1 MIVVTGAA
9 GKTGRAV
16 IRALARRGQSVRAF
30 VRRAEQ
36 RDLVLRDGASEAL
49 AGDLADAHSLQQAL
63 QGAVAVYHLC
73 PNMHPAE
80 VAIGRQVIA
89 AAQEA
94 RVTHFVYHSVLHP
107 QVEAMPHHW
116 GKLRV
121 EELLL
126 ASKLP
131 FTILQ
136 PTAYMQ
142 NLRTNWLRMQNEGI
156 LANPYPPETRLSL
169 VDVADVGEA
178 AATILTE
185 PGHLGATYELC
196 GTGPM
201 SQHEVAGI
209 LAGVL
214 GFPIRAEMTPLDEW
228 ERGAVQAGMSDYAVA
243 TLKQMFEYYAAYG
256 LVGNPNVLRWLLGR
270 KPVSV
275 SEFARR
281 SNANICSK
289 PSPKL

>member
-9 GKTGRAV
+9 GKTGTAV
-16 IRALARRGQSVRAF
+16 IRALARRGQAVRAL
-30 VRRAEQ
+30 VHRAEQ
-36 RDLVLRDGASEAL
+36 REVILRAGASEAQ
-49 AGDLADAHSLQQAL
+49 AGDLHDAASLRQAL

-73 PNMHPAE
+73 PNMHPDE
-80 VAIGRQVIA
+80 LAIGRQIIE
-89 AAQEA
+89 AAQGA
-94 RVTHFVYHSVLHP
+94 GVNHFVYHSVLHP

-116 GKLRV
+116 HKLRV

-126 ASKLP
+126 ASALP
-131 FTILQ
+131 YTILQ

-142 NLRTNWLRMQNEGI
+142 NLRANWPRMQNEGI

-178 AATILTE
+178 AAVVLTE
-185 PGHLGATYELC
+185 PGHQGAIYELC

-214 GFPIRAEMTPLDEW
+214 GLPIRAELIPLDEW
-228 ERGAVQAGMSDYAVA
+228 EQSARQTGLSDYAL
-243 TLKQMFEYYAAYG
+243 TILRQMFEHYATYG
-256 LVGNPNVLRWLLGR
+256 LMGNPNVLRWLLGR
-270 KPVSV
+270 KPTTV

-281 SNANICSK
+281 SIANA
-289 PSPKL
+289 

>member
-1 MIVVTGAA
+1 MILVTGAA
-9 GKTGRAV
+9 GKTGRAA
-16 IRALARRGQSVRAF
+16 IRALAQRGQTVRAL
-30 VRRAEQ
+30 VHRAEQ
-36 RDLVLRDGASEAL
+36 RELVLNEGAAEAP
-49 AGDLADAHSLQQAL
+49 AGDLADAHNLQQAL
-63 QGAVAVYHLC
+63 DGATAIYHLC
-73 PNMHPAE
+73 PNMHPDE
-80 VAIGRQVIA
+80 VSIGRRVIN

-94 RVTHFVYHSVLHP
+94 GVAHFVYHSVFHP

-116 GKLRV
+116 NKMRV
-121 EELLL
+121 EALLF
-126 ASKLP
+126 ASGLP

-142 NLRTNWLRMQNEGI
+142 NLRPNWLRMQNEGV

-178 AATILTE
+178 AATVLTE

-214 GFPIRAEMTPLDEW
+214 GLPIRAEMIPLDEW
-228 ERGAVQAGMSDYAVA
+228 ERGAVRAGLSAYAVA
-243 TLKQMFEYYAAYG
+243 TLKQMFEYYAAHG

-270 KPVSV
+270 KPTNISG
-275 SEFARR
+275 FAQRV
-281 SNANICSK
+281 
-289 PSPKL
+289 LLE